1 MKYRIWPALLL
12 LTVAGC
18 GDPLVTGDY
27 LGEPLAR
34 IEGNL
39 LIRSVARTP
48 ETLNISL
55 FWMNRAFFADHYG
68 DPWRLSEQPVVSRGL
83 ALTRY
88 QIQLYQPPP
97 DSALRQMPNGQRAGL
112 ALLMLYNDANG
123 DGAWNEESELLVGG
137 ASQYILLYA
146 PEGLRADALGQ
157 EIKPGYQLMRL
168 DDLATRCA
176 PGSSLASMKPATGSP
191 DVNLVVFGEL
201 DDLLPDLD
209 CDGYSGDWCE
219 EILEG
224 AARQGVEEPAARQ
237 QAYDDFLSCLER
249 AGLDEPCMEE
259 LPPEAFLGGNVA
271 PDALE
276 AYDACLR
283 EEEPEAPYV
292 PEDECNFFLQEL
304 RWASSP
310 EEAQALRQLYEQCLV
325 DYNL

>member
-1 MKYRIWPALLL
+1 VKYKIWVVALLAL
-12 LTVAGC
+12 VGC

-27 LGEPLAR
+27 LGEPLMN

-55 FWMNRAFFADHYG
+55 FWMNRAFFSDAG

-97 DSALRQMPNGQRAGL
+97 EAALRLMPNGQRAGM
-112 ALLMLYNDANG
+112 ALLMLYNDTDG
-123 DGAWNEESELLVGG
+123 DGAWDQDDELLVGG

-146 PEGLRADALGQ
+146 PEGLDAEVLGRAI
-157 EIKPGYQLMRL
+157 EPGYQLMRL
-168 DDLATRCA
+168 DDPESRCA
-176 PGSSLASMKPATGSP
+176 PGDSLASMKPATNEP

-201 DDLLPDLD
+201 EQLLPDLD

-219 EILEG
+219 DILER
-224 AARQGVEEPAARQ
+224 AADEDLDAAQRQGV
-237 QAYDDFLSCLER
+237 YDEFLTCLER
-249 AGLDEPCMEE
+249 AGLAEPCMEE
-259 LPPEAFLGGNVA
+259 LPPEVFLGGPVQ
-271 PDALE
+271 E
-276 AYDACLR
+276 ADLASYDACLR
-283 EEEPEAPYV
+283 QSDPRSHYV

-304 RWASSP
+304 RWASSQ
-310 EEAQALRQLYEQCLV
+310 EEAQALRQLYEQCLE
-325 DYNL
+325 DYQL